1 MSFMGNIMSVLT
13 GGKGLSLLLVLA
25 GLALWM
31 LLAGP
36 GRLFGLPTGQIGIV
50 VLMAST
56 WGSLYAVSR
65 IPRDALE
72 ATASPAE
79 WKARIGTVFC
89 LVAVVYFLANAHVFN
104 DAPMRQNP
112 EAAVVGRHLVLLL
125 VAWAILSSMV
135 ASRWKGAVET
145 DERDREIAIS
155 AASWGHSALIFCIV
169 GFAVTLGFTP
179 AEKLEWATPP
189 MIGNLLIFALIWGW
203 LCEYVATLAYYRSDR
218 KGSAA

>member
-1 MSFMGNIMSVLT
+1 MHGLS
-13 GGKGLSLLLVLA
+13 GGKGLTFLLALS

-36 GRLFGLPTGQIGIV
+36 GRLFGLSTGPIGVV
-50 VLMAST
+50 VLLAGT
-56 WGSLYAVSR
+56 WCLLHAVSR
-65 IPRDALE
+65 VPRDALD
-72 ATASPAE
+72 AAASPAE
-79 WKARIGTVFC
+79 WKARIGTAFC

-125 VAWAILSSMV
+125 VAWAILSSVV

-145 DERDREIAIS
+145 DERDREIAI
-155 AASWGHSALIFCIV
+155 AAAGWGHGALIFCIV

-189 MIGNLLIFALIWGW
+189 MIGNLLIFALMWGW
-203 LCEYVATLAYYRSDR
+203 LCEYVATLALYRRDR
-218 KGSAA
+218 VQAA

>member
-1 MSFMGNIMSVLT
+1 MRSLS
-13 GGKGLSLLLVLA
+13 GGKGLSLLLMLA

-36 GRLFGLPTGQIGIV
+36 GRLFGISTGQLGIV
-50 VLMAST
+50 VLLAGT
-56 WGSLYAVSR
+56 WALLYAVSR
-65 IPRDALE
+65 IPRDALDV
-72 ATASPAE
+72 AASPAE

-145 DERDREIAIS
+145 DERDRDIAI
-155 AASWGHSALIFCIV
+155 AAAGWGHSALIFCIV

-189 MIGNLLIFALIWGW
+189 MIGNLLIFALMWGW
-203 LCEYVATLAYYRSDR
+203 LCEYVATLVLYRRDR
-218 KGSAA
+218 AQTA